1 MICWT
6 APTVQR
12 RRRCAIISSFSIL
25 ILLLVGGTLV
35 KANSPRPDDVAKR
48 RPQVYPQQE
57 QKSLESVEAQPYTL
71 VSTLERQLRPVN
83 AEGDAQL
90 PFVDDSSRPYNTL
103 PMLLDALEVMQSHF
117 FELWQGTWPR
127 AIDWTAAVMGTH
139 VSATLSTFTKSLDYT
154 VPYTTAAGADALNAE
169 AQAHENFINRYLTQL
184 TSFYFGE
191 NAFSLR
197 MQAYDDM
204 LWVVLGWL
212 ESVKL
217 IGLHMDRHYTPIS
230 SSATAHNSSTWYAA
244 QFIPS
249 FAHRARLFY
258 DLASQGWN
266 TSLCGGGMIWNPY
279 LTPYKNAITNE
290 LFIAAS
296 VSMYLY
302 FPGDQNSSPFSA
314 VKNDVRYRA
323 SPTARPHDPEH
334 LTAAIDGYKWLS
346 TSNMTNR
353 QGLFTDGYHIRGWR
367 GGRTNSTIGSG
378 KCDLRNEMVYTYNQ
392 GVLLSG
398 LRGLWESTGARSY
411 LEDGH
416 ILIRNV
422 IAATGWHVKH
432 AERRCTWAGLGRN
445 GILEEA
451 CDASGMCSQNGQ
463 AFKGI
468 FFHHLALF
476 CATLPTEPLIT
487 GVTFAADSESW
498 EMHESSCKSY
508 VPWLAHNAAAAYGT
522 RDEDGVFGMWWGP
535 GHNVSKSGVPDH
547 QHNGA
552 VDYRNAGIPDNN
564 MWRMGADGHESLKP
578 TSEHGA
584 PKREGHW
591 DWNERGRGR
600 TVETQSGGVAV
611 LRALYELVNR

>member
-1 MICWT
+1 MIYWK
-6 APTVQR
+6 APTVMA
-12 RRRCAIISSFSIL
+12 RRRCAVVLSVSLLFILLVSSIL
-25 ILLLVGGTLV
+25 VE
-35 KANSPRPDDVAKR
+35 AHSPRPDDVAKR
-48 RPQVYPQQE
+48 RQQAPQEHQQ
-57 QKSLESVEAQPYTL
+57 QSLDSVHVQPYTSASAL
-71 VSTLERQLRPVN
+71 AL
-83 AEGDAQL
+83 QL
-90 PFVDDSSRPYNTL
+90 PLFAAQGNTQSPIADDSSTPYNTM

-139 VSATLSTFTKSLDYT
+139 ISATLATYTKSLDYV
-154 VPYTTAAGADALNAE
+154 VPYTAAGGAGSLDAE
-169 AQAHENFINRYLTQL
+169 AQWRENLINRYLTQL
-184 TSFYFGE
+184 TSFYFAE

-197 MQAYDDM
+197 AQAYDDM

-217 IGLHMDRHYTPIS
+217 ISLHMDRHYNHLS
-230 SSATAHNSSTWYAA
+230 SSAGVYNSSTWYAA
-244 QFIPS
+244 QFIPP
-249 FAHRARLFY
+249 FAHRARVFY
-258 DLASQGWN
+258 ELASQGWN
-266 TSLCGGGMIWNPY
+266 TSLCGGGMIWNPS

-314 VKNDVRYRA
+314 PAIDISNQA
-323 SPTARPHDPEH
+323 PSTARPHDPRY
-334 LTAAIDGYKWLS
+334 LKAAIDGYMWLS
-346 TSNMTNR
+346 TSNMTNS

-367 GGRTNSTIGSG
+367 GGRNNSTIGSG
-378 KCDLRNEMVYTYNQ
+378 KCDVRNEMVYTYNQ

-416 ILIRNV
+416 TLIGNV

-432 AERRCTWAGLGRN
+432 AARRRTWAGLGRN

-463 AFKGI
+463 TFKGV

-476 CATLPTEPLIT
+476 CAPLPTAPLIA

-498 EMHESSCKSY
+498 AAHETKCKNY

-535 GHNVSKSGVPDH
+535 GHNVSRSGTTER
-547 QHNGA
+547 QHDGA
-552 VDYRNAGIPDNN
+552 VDYRNAGVPDDSI
-564 MWRMGADGHESLKP
+564 WRVRQYSRNSTRSP
-578 TSEHGA
+578 PEHPE
-584 PKREGHW
+584 PKRKGHW

-611 LRALYELVNR
+611 LRALQELVHR